1 LTTKIKNTCYS
12 KDIVNKKKDIVK
24 RMKVQVVDQE
34 EMITKH
40 VSDKKFVFRIYKQ
53 LSKLIN
59 KNTKPQLKRMKGL

>member
-1 LTTKIKNTCYS
+1 LLI
-12 KDIVNKKKDIVK
+12 KKKDIVK

>member
-1 LTTKIKNTCYS
+1 
-12 KDIVNKKKDIVK
+12 
-24 RMKVQVVDQE
+24 MKVQVVDQE